1 MHCPC
6 SKQID
11 YSACCEPYHLG
22 KIPENPLILMKAR
35 YSAYALKKLYYI
47 EKTSHPKTFL
57 LEDPLSFKK
66 NIQEF
71 CKITYFEGLYIHAFQ
86 EEGKKGYVTFTAKLS
101 QNGIDAS
108 FQEKSLFL
116 KEEGIWLYV
125 EGEFSKEKKPV
136 FD

>member
-1 MHCPC
+1 MRKLRVGIVGATGNVGRVYFALLQDHPYFELTYVAG
-6 SKQID
+6 SKKSI
-11 YSACCEPYHLG
+11 SKPFHG
-22 KIPENPLILMKAR
+22 
-35 YSAYALKKLYYI
+35 
-47 EKTSHPKTFL
+47 FL